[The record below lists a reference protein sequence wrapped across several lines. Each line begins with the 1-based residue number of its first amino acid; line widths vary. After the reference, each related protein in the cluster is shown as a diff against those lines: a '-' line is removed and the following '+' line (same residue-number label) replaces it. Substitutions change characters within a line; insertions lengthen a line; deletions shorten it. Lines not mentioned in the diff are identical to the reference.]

1 MTLYRIFM
9 VVMER
14 KRGGKI
20 VDVARKEKFVVD
32 NLDRAREVCADIL
45 NEFKCWVM
53 YSKYFGHVSLII
65 PTIHTNGDV
74 GYWGEEIEIYKKE
87 Q

>member
-9 VVMER
+9 IVQER

-20 VDVARKEKFVVD
+20 VDVDRKEKFVID
-32 NLDRAREVCADIL
+32 NLSHAREVYDDML
-45 NEFKCWVM
+45 NEFNCWGM

-74 GYWGEEIEIYKKE
+74 GYWGEVIEVHKKE

>member
-9 VVMER
+9 IVQER

-20 VDVARKEKFVVD
+20 VAVDRKEKFVVD
-32 NLDRAREVCADIL
+32 NLDRAREVYADML
-45 NEFKCWVM
+45 NEFECWVM

-65 PTIHTNGDV
+65 PTVHTNGDV
-74 GYWGEEIEIYKKE
+74 GYWGEEIEAYKKE

>member
-9 VVMER
+9 IVQER

-20 VDVARKEKFVVD
+20 QEVDRKEKFVVD
-32 NLDRAREVCADIL
+32 NLDRAKEVYADML
-45 NEFKCWVM
+45 NEFNCWSM
-53 YSKYFGHVSLII
+53 YSKYFCNVSLII
-65 PTIHTNGDV
+65 PKIHTNGEV
-74 GYWGEEIEIYKKE
+74 GYWGEEIEVHKKE

>member
-1 MTLYRIFM
+1 MKIHRIAM

-20 VDVARKEKFVVD
+20 VDVDRKEKFVID
-32 NLDRAREVCADIL
+32 NLDHAREVYTDML
-45 NEFKCWVM
+45 NEFKCWDQ
-53 YSKYFGHVSLII
+53 YSKYFGHVSLIT
-65 PTIHTNGDV
+65 PKIHTNGDV
-74 GYWGEEIEIYKKE
+74 GYWGEEIDVYKKE

>member
-1 MTLYRIFM
+1 MKIYRIAM

-20 VDVARKEKFVVD
+20 IDVDRKEKFVMD
-32 NLDRAREVCADIL
+32 NLDRAREVYAGML
-45 NEFKCWVM
+45 NEFKCWEP
-53 YSKYFGHVSLII
+53 YSRYFGHVSLII
-65 PTIHTNGDV
+65 PKIHTNGDV
-74 GYWGEEIEIYKKE
+74 GYWGEDIESYKKE

>member
-1 MTLYRIFM
+1 MKIYRIAM

-20 VDVARKEKFVVD
+20 VDVDRKEKFVVD
-32 NLDRAREVCADIL
+32 NLDHAREVYTDML
-45 NEFKCWVM
+45 NEFKCWDQ
-53 YSKYFGHVSLII
+53 YSKYFGHVSLIT
-65 PTIHTNGDV
+65 PKIHTNGDV

>member
-9 VVMER
+9 IVQER

-20 VDVARKEKFVVD
+20 VDVDRKEKFVID
-32 NLDRAREVCADIL
+32 NLDRAREVYANML
-45 NEFKCWVM
+45 NEFECWGM
-53 YSKYFGHVSLII
+53 YSKYSGQVSLII

-74 GYWGEEIEIYKKE
+74 GYWGEEIDVYKKG

>member
-1 MTLYRIFM
+1 M

-20 VDVARKEKFVVD
+20 VDVDRKEKFVVD
-32 NLDRAREVCADIL
+32 NLSRAREVYVDML
-45 NEFKCWVM
+45 NEFNCWVM
-53 YSKYFGHVSLII
+53 YSKYSGQVSLII

-74 GYWGEEIEIYKKE
+74 GYWGEEIEVHKKE